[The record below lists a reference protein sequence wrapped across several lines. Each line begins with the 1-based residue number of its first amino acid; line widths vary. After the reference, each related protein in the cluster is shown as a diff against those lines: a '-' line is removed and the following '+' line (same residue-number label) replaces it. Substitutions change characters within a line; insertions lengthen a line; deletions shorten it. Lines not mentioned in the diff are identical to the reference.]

1 MVKKRSVSPQGPKE
15 EAAVSGVERLQGQL
29 ERWSKH

>member
-15 EAAVSGVERLQGQL
+15 EAALLDPRFKTGGHS
-29 ERWSKH
+29 